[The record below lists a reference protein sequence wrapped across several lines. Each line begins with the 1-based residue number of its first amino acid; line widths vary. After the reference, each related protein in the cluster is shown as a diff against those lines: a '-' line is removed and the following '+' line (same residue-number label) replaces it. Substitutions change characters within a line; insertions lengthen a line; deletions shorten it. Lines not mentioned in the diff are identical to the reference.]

1 MHNTE
6 KERRNLPSFSTPLT
20 MDECERKFQNGIPN
34 TQSPRDFI
42 IAVHKPS
49 ANCTFEVDGKYAFVA
64 APGKAIDTIN
74 FIHEIPVL
82 TKEEFEG
89 AENGTYAWVIC
100 KIAGEEDEPPKFFA
114 RKVRSILEVGSLHK
128 AIVRGILAA
137 TIHGAGEARK
147 EGSTITFN
155 FLSGSYMQIDCDKD
169 ARETFLKEHLASDEM
184 FGKKAKFP
192 KDMLQTFITEKPTME
207 ELQDY
212 ADKGFRICLH
222 DTKEEC
228 ESVKHNCENRMKP
241 RGSVKGGMQ
250 ASENSAFKRVNPGS
264 TSQAE
269 KARLVFASQGLIS
282 KEKLRPGKEQAVG
295 TLAEQGRIS
304 PIQPSS
310 VGLGRKRKTRRG
322 KAKRRMTKKKW

>member
-1 MHNTE
+1 
-6 KERRNLPSFSTPLT
+6 

-100 KIAGEEDEPPKFFA
+100 KIAGEEDEPPKFFT

-128 AIVRGILAA
+128 AIVRGVLAA

-192 KDMLQTFITEKPTME
+192 KDMLQTFITEQPTME

-241 RGSVKGGMQ
+241 REKAMKGGNENLVVQGKPMPLTPRKAYVQKEAAEPTQ
-250 ASENSAFKRVNPGS
+250 ASR
-264 TSQAE
+264 
-269 KARLVFASQGLIS
+269 ARQVFASQGLIAQP
-282 KEKLRPGKEQAVG
+282 RAGKEQAL
-295 TLAEQGRIS
+295 TSLGRPVS
-304 PIQPSS
+304 PSS

-322 KAKRRMTKKKW
+322 KAKRRMTKRRW